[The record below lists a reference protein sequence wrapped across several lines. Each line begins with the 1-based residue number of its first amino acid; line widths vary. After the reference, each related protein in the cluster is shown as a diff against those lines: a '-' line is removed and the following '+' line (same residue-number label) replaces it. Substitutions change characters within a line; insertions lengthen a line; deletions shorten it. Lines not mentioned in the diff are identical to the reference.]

1 MKRERA
7 ALQRPSTAPAVENV
21 REPPRRRRHAAN
33 DGSDD
38 DAPEQVAFVAK
49 RPRQTGLQH
58 VDGGS
63 SSESEG
69 DSGDSQS
76 DTSSSSDDE
85 QPGAKHEEED
95 EGLPLGQLVQL
106 RQDGS
111 TSTAAMKSRARAL
124 RQQGRSGSFK
134 REGKHR
140 PAEMSSKKPVPVFR
154 DAMQAGKRDIRDPR
168 FESLSSGQY
177 NEEKFKKRYAFLY
190 DEKLP
195 AERDELRAA
204 LARAKGQGRREEL
217 QVKLSR
223 VEQQLRSEE
232 ARRKREGFKKQ
243 VKAKERGAVRDGKQP
258 FYLKKSEQRRL
269 ELLAKYEELKA
280 GGKLEAYLAKRRKRN
295 AAKDHRHLPGDRRTQ
310 QQGGSE

>member
-1 MKRERA
+1 M
-7 ALQRPSTAPAVENV
+7 LH
-21 REPPRRRRHAAN
+21 PPC
-33 DGSDD
+33 
-38 DAPEQVAFVAK
+38 
-49 RPRQTGLQH
+49 
-58 VDGGS
+58 
-63 SSESEG
+63 
-69 DSGDSQS
+69 
-76 DTSSSSDDE
+76 
-85 QPGAKHEEED
+85 
-95 EGLPLGQLVQL
+95 
-106 RQDGS
+106 
-111 TSTAAMKSRARAL
+111 
-124 RQQGRSGSFK
+124 
-134 REGKHR
+134 
-140 PAEMSSKKPVPVFR
+140 
-154 DAMQAGKRDIRDPR
+154 RDIRDPR

-195 AERDELRAA
+195 AERDDLRAA

-243 VKAKERGAVRDGKQP
+243 VKVGGGCLVGGRTWACRKSAAAGHPGRGATAYMAVCLPPAHDQHLPFPPVEQAKERGAVRDGKQP